1 MVTALAIEYGERTL
15 ALDVPD
21 SRLAGVV
28 QPPCVTRLGDVT
40 AAVRE
45 SLDDPIGSVPLRDV
59 LRRGRNALI
68 LTVDSSRPSPAPL
81 LTPILDE
88 CRERGIEVT
97 VCIAIGR
104 HREMSEDEIRA
115 HLTEAVCRRCRVI
128 QHDPFDDSAHE
139 DFGVTQRGTPVRF
152 NRAVLE
158 HDLVLGVGIIE
169 PSYLAGFSGG
179 RKLLLP
185 GVAHHTT
192 IDANH
197 YLLLDPGTKIGR
209 LKGNPLSEDA
219 TEASRKAPFH
229 WITYAVVGPRDET
242 VEVVSGDP
250 YTAHEAACERS
261 ARIYRVARQSAD
273 IVVSSPGGFPYDMDL
288 VQTKKAVVPA
298 TECVKPGGTIVLVGE
313 SIEGWGAER
322 TFANWLRDYS
332 PQEIVERVKDRS
344 QFSLGAH
351 GANILAKP
359 VVDSNAEVM
368 LVTNPQLCEELA
380 GTFVRAVADI
390 QEALDMASE
399 RLGPNASVLVL
410 KNARRLIVQ

>member
-1 MVTALAIEYGERTL
+1 MATVAVEYGERTL

-28 QPPCVTRLGDVT
+28 QPPCVARLDDVT

-45 SLDDPIGSVPLRDV
+45 SLNDPIGSPPLREV
-59 LRRGRNALI
+59 LRQGRTALV

-81 LTPILDE
+81 LAPILDE
-88 CRERGIEVT
+88 CDKCGIEAT
-97 VCIAIGR
+97 LCIAIGR
-104 HREMSEDEIRA
+104 HRKMSEREIRA
-115 HLTEAVCRRCRVI
+115 HLTEAVWRRCKII
-128 QHDPFDDSAHE
+128 QHDPFDDSIHE
-139 DFGVTQRGTPVRF
+139 DFGVTQRGTPIRF

-197 YLLLDPGTKIGR
+197 YLLLDPETKIGR
-209 LKGNPLSEDA
+209 LEGNPLSEDA
-219 TEASRKAPFH
+219 TEASRRAPFH
-229 WITYAVVGPRDET
+229 WITYAVVGPKDE
-242 VEVVSGDP
+242 VVSVVSGDP
-250 YTAHEAACERS
+250 YRAHEAGCERS
-261 ARIYRVARQSAD
+261 ARIYRVRRQSAD

-298 TECVKPGGTIVLVGE
+298 AECVNPGGTIVLVGE

-322 TFANWLRDYS
+322 AFADWLRDYS
-332 PQEIVERVKDRS
+332 PQEIVDRVKDRS

-359 VVDSNAEVM
+359 VVRSNAEVM
-368 LVTNPQLCEELA
+368 LVTNERLCSELA
-380 GTFVRAVADI
+380 GTFVRAASDLQDAV
-390 QEALDMASE
+390 ELASE